1 MPAKP
6 SNRPLLNL
14 AAATLAVA
22 ATAVAP
28 LPAAHAADGSPL
40 SAAVSPTT
48 AAPGNRV
55 ALILRGCGSNLARV
69 GSSAFGE
76 VRLSGGGSSGSGSLT
91 GSATI
96 LRNASTGVH
105 PVTFECGDFAGSR
118 VTVSLQVAPGAARG
132 GEGGS
137 IGAVSP
143 ARIAIGGTLAA
154 SALGAGIWILRRR
167 ARTY

>member
-6 SNRPLLNL
+6 SNRPLLSL
-14 AAATLAVA
+14 VAATLAVA
-22 ATAVAP
+22 ATAATP
-28 LPAAHAADGSPL
+28 LSAAHAVNGSPL

-48 AAPGNRV
+48 VAPGNRV
-55 ALILRGCGSNLARV
+55 ALHLRGCGTSSGRAA
-69 GSSAFGE
+69 SSAFGE
-76 VRLSGGGSSGSGSLT
+76 VRLRAGSSFDSLS

-96 LRNASTGVH
+96 LRGASTGVH
-105 PVTFECGDFAGSR
+105 PVTFECGDFGGTR

-143 ARIAIGGTLAA
+143 AQIAIGGTLAA
-154 SALGAGIWILRRR
+154 SALGTGIWILRRR
-167 ARTY
+167 ARTS

>member
-6 SNRPLLNL
+6 SNRPLLSL

-22 ATAVAP
+22 ATTAVAP
-28 LPAAHAADGSPL
+28 LPAAHAANGSPL

-55 ALILRGCGSNLARV
+55 ALILRGCGSNLARA

-76 VRLSGGGSSGSGSLT
+76 VRLSGGSGGSLT

-118 VTVSLQVAPGAARG
+118 VTISLQVAPGAARG
-132 GEGGS
+132 GAGGS

-143 ARIAIGGTLAA
+143 AQIAIGGTLAA
-154 SALGAGIWILRRR
+154 SALGTGIWILRRR
-167 ARTY
+167 ARTS

>member
-6 SNRPLLNL
+6 SNHPLLSL

-22 ATAVAP
+22 ATTAAAP
-28 LPAAHAADGSPL
+28 PPAPHSAGGSPL

-48 AAPGNRV
+48 VAPGSRV
-55 ALILRGCGSNLARV
+55 GLILRGCGSNLGRAA
-69 GSSAFGE
+69 SSAFGE
-76 VRLSGGGSSGSGSLT
+76 VRLSAGSNFDSLT
-91 GSATI
+91 GSAVI
-96 LRNASTGVH
+96 LRNASPGVH
-105 PVTFECGDFAGSR
+105 PVAFECGDFAGSR

-143 ARIAIGGTLAA
+143 GQIAIGGTLAA
-154 SALGAGIWILRRR
+154 SALGTGIWILRRR
-167 ARTY
+167 ARTS